1 MCSQPIVKPLKHL
14 RFYCNGGSGKIPIM
28 EKQNLLDVCV
38 QRTSLTEKFVK
49 HASRLVEDVETLS
62 LDPDIYIAAVQS
74 ELGRAGVVNKNR
86 RIYQVQEFVE
96 QNERL
101 QERLGAGEFVDGELG
116 HPESG
121 STFDVAARLV
131 SVDTV
136 VDNNTAMAE
145 GVFAILNTAA
155 GRDLLTLYRAGMDV
169 GASSRGTG
177 LVEKIVLDE
186 GSQYLEANPG
196 FMGRTV
202 QLVHEFDL
210 ETYDL
215 VRVPSAGTFIKR
227 ERQDESEETL
237 EAVKELEMSDQNT
250 EIVEETP
257 AAATIVK
264 AESDPLESLN
274 ESQREVLLKIVE
286 AVSFDDTEAVTE
298 SKLAEQVSALRE
310 QMDVSRARTSLS
322 EAETQGLKEQ
332 VSTLNEE
339 VQALREEKEARVMAD
354 AVAISVEEAVD
365 GKRFSGLVRK
375 ELNTLVESGLI
386 DGPESVPAHAARLF
400 SMIEE
405 ANTPLAAPVVQEVVD
420 AADDLVTESA
430 SADLKTDAPITN
442 DINEQLLALIN
453 KNRA

>member
-1 MCSQPIVKPLKHL
+1 M
-14 RFYCNGGSGKIPIM
+14 
-28 EKQNLLDVCV
+28 
-38 QRTSLTEKFVK
+38 TEKFVK
-49 HASRLVEDVETLS
+49 QCSRLVEDVETLS

-96 QNERL
+96 QNARL
-101 QERLGAGEFVDGELG
+101 QERLESGEFVDGELG

-121 STFDVAARLV
+121 STFEVAARLV

-136 VDNNTAMAE
+136 VDGNTAMAE
-145 GVFAILNTAA
+145 GVFALLNTAA
-155 GRDLLTLYRAGMDV
+155 GRDLLTLYRAGMDI

-177 LVEKIVLDE
+177 LVEKITLDE
-186 GSQYLEANPG
+186 GSEYLEANPG

-215 VRVPSAGTFIKR
+215 VRVPSAGTFVKR
-227 ERQDESEETL
+227 ERQDESEETV
-237 EAVKELEMSDQNT
+237 EAVEELEMSDQNI
-250 EIVEETP
+250 EIVEEAP

-264 AESDPLESLN
+264 AESDPLETLN
-274 ESQREVLLKIVE
+274 ESQKEVLLKIVE
-286 AVSFDDTEAVTE
+286 AVSFDDPEAVTE
-298 SKLAEQVSALRE
+298 NKLAEQVSALRE
-310 QMDVSRARTSLS
+310 QMDVSRARTNLS
-322 EAETQGLKEQ
+322 EAETRELKEKL
-332 VSTLNEE
+332 STLNEE
-339 VQALREEKEARVMAD
+339 VQSLREEKLARELSD
-354 AVAISVEEAVD
+354 ALAVSVEEAVD

-375 ELNTLVESGLI
+375 ELNALVESGLI
-386 DGPESVPAHAARLF
+386 SGPEAVPVHASRLF

-405 ANTPLAAPVVQEVVD
+405 ANTPVAAPVVQEVVD

-430 SADLKTDAPITN
+430 EEVTEAEAPLTN
-442 DINEQLLALIN
+442 DINGQLLALIN

>member
-1 MCSQPIVKPLKHL
+1 
-14 RFYCNGGSGKIPIM
+14 M

-49 HASRLVEDVETLS
+49 QCSRLVEDVETLS

-96 QNERL
+96 QNARL
-101 QERLGAGEFVDGELG
+101 QERLESGEFVDGELG

-121 STFDVAARLV
+121 ATFEVAARLV
-131 SVDTV
+131 SVNTV
-136 VDNNTAMAE
+136 VDGNTAMAE
-145 GVFAILNTAA
+145 GVFALLNTAA
-155 GRDLLTLYRAGMDV
+155 GRDLLTLYRAGMDI

-215 VRVPSAGTFIKR
+215 VRVPSAGTYVKR

-237 EAVKELEMSDQNT
+237 EAVKELEMSDQNI
-250 EIVEETP
+250 EIVEEAP
-257 AAATIVK
+257 AAATVVK
-264 AESDPLESLN
+264 AESDPLETLN
-274 ESQREVLLKIVE
+274 ESQKEVLLKIVE
-286 AVSFDDTEAVTE
+286 AVSFDDPEAVTE
-298 SKLAEQVSALRE
+298 NKLAEQVAALRE

-322 EAETQGLKEQ
+322 EAETRELKEQ
-332 VSTLNEE
+332 LSTLNEE
-339 VQALREEKEARVMAD
+339 VQSLREEKLARELAD
-354 AVAISVEEAVD
+354 AMAVSVEEAVD

-386 DGPESVPAHAARLF
+386 SGPEAVPAHADRLF

-405 ANTPLAAPVVQEVVD
+405 ANTPVAAPVAQEVVD
-420 AADDLVTESA
+420 AADDLVTESVEEV
-430 SADLKTDAPITN
+430 TETEAPLTN

>member
-1 MCSQPIVKPLKHL
+1 
-14 RFYCNGGSGKIPIM
+14 M

-49 HASRLVEDVETLS
+49 QCSRLVEDVETLS

-86 RIYQVQEFVE
+86 RIYQVREFVE
-96 QNERL
+96 QNARL
-101 QERLGAGEFVDGELG
+101 QERLESGEFVDGELG

-121 STFDVAARLV
+121 STFEVAARLV

-136 VDNNTAMAE
+136 VDGNTAMAE
-145 GVFAILNTAA
+145 GVFALLNTAA
-155 GRDLLTLYRAGMDV
+155 GRDLLTLYRAGMDI

-177 LVEKIVLDE
+177 LVEKITLDE
-186 GSQYLEANPG
+186 GSEYLEANPG

-215 VRVPSAGTFIKR
+215 VRVPSAGTFVKR
-227 ERQDESEETL
+227 ERQDESEETV
-237 EAVKELEMSDQNT
+237 EAVEELEMSDQNI
-250 EIVEETP
+250 EIVEEAP
-257 AAATIVK
+257 AAATVVK
-264 AESDPLESLN
+264 AESDPLETLN
-274 ESQREVLLKIVE
+274 ESQKEVLLKIVE
-286 AVSFDDTEAVTE
+286 AVSFDDPEAVTE
-298 SKLAEQVSALRE
+298 NKLAEQVSALRE
-310 QMDVSRARTSLS
+310 QMDVSRARTNLS
-322 EAETQGLKEQ
+322 EAETRELKEQ
-332 VSTLNEE
+332 LSTLNEE
-339 VQALREEKEARVMAD
+339 VQSLREEKIARELSD
-354 AVAISVEEAVD
+354 ALAVSVEEAVD

-375 ELNTLVESGLI
+375 ELNALVESGLI
-386 DGPESVPAHAARLF
+386 SGPEAVPVHASRLF

-405 ANTPLAAPVVQEVVD
+405 ANTPVAAPVVQEVVD

-430 SADLKTDAPITN
+430 EEVTEAEAPLTN

>member
-1 MCSQPIVKPLKHL
+1 
-14 RFYCNGGSGKIPIM
+14 M

-49 HASRLVEDVETLS
+49 QCSRLVEDVETLS

-86 RIYQVQEFVE
+86 RIYQVREFVE
-96 QNERL
+96 QNARL
-101 QERLGAGEFVDGELG
+101 QERLESGEFVDGELG

-121 STFDVAARLV
+121 STFEVAARLV

-136 VDNNTAMAE
+136 VDGNTAMAE
-145 GVFAILNTAA
+145 GVFALLNTAA
-155 GRDLLTLYRAGMDV
+155 GRDLLTLYRAGMDI

-177 LVEKIVLDE
+177 LVEKITLDE
-186 GSQYLEANPG
+186 GSEYLEANPG

-215 VRVPSAGTFIKR
+215 VRVPSAGTFVKR
-227 ERQDESEETL
+227 ERQDESEETV
-237 EAVKELEMSDQNT
+237 EAVEELEMSDQNI
-250 EIVEETP
+250 EIVEEAP

-264 AESDPLESLN
+264 AESDPLETLN
-274 ESQREVLLKIVE
+274 ESQKEVLLKIVE
-286 AVSFDDTEAVTE
+286 AVSFDDPEAVTE
-298 SKLAEQVSALRE
+298 NKLAEQVSALRE
-310 QMDVSRARTSLS
+310 QMDVSRARTNLS
-322 EAETQGLKEQ
+322 EAETRELKEQ
-332 VSTLNEE
+332 LSTLNEE
-339 VQALREEKEARVMAD
+339 VQSLREEKLARELSD
-354 AVAISVEEAVD
+354 ALAISVEEAVD

-375 ELNTLVESGLI
+375 ELNALVESGLI
-386 DGPESVPAHAARLF
+386 SGPEAVPVHASRLF

-405 ANTPLAAPVVQEVVD
+405 ANTPVAAPVVQEVVD

-430 SADLKTDAPITN
+430 EEVTEAEAPLTN

>member
-1 MCSQPIVKPLKHL
+1 
-14 RFYCNGGSGKIPIM
+14 M

-49 HASRLVEDVETLS
+49 QCSRLVEDVETLS

-96 QNERL
+96 QNARL
-101 QERLGAGEFVDGELG
+101 QERLESGEFVDGELG

-121 STFDVAARLV
+121 STFEVAARLV

-136 VDNNTAMAE
+136 VDGNTAMAE
-145 GVFAILNTAA
+145 GVFALLNTAA
-155 GRDLLTLYRAGMDV
+155 GRDLLTLYRAGMDI

-177 LVEKIVLDE
+177 LVEKITLDE

-215 VRVPSAGTFIKR
+215 VRVPSAGTFVKR
-227 ERQDESEETL
+227 ERQDESEETV
-237 EAVKELEMSDQNT
+237 EAVEELEMSDQNI
-250 EIVEETP
+250 EIVEEAP
-257 AAATIVK
+257 AAATVVK
-264 AESDPLESLN
+264 AESDPLETLN
-274 ESQREVLLKIVE
+274 ESQKEVLLKIVE
-286 AVSFDDTEAVTE
+286 AVSFDDPEAVTE
-298 SKLAEQVSALRE
+298 NKLAEQVSALRE
-310 QMDVSRARTSLS
+310 QMDVSRARTNLS
-322 EAETQGLKEQ
+322 EAETRELKEQ
-332 VSTLNEE
+332 LSTLNEE
-339 VQALREEKEARVMAD
+339 VQSLREEKIARELSD
-354 AVAISVEEAVD
+354 ALAVSVEEAVD

-375 ELNTLVESGLI
+375 ELNALVESGLI
-386 DGPESVPAHAARLF
+386 SGPEAVPVHASRLF

-405 ANTPLAAPVVQEVVD
+405 ANTPVAAPVVQEVVD

-430 SADLKTDAPITN
+430 EEVTEAEAPLTN

>member
-1 MCSQPIVKPLKHL
+1 
-14 RFYCNGGSGKIPIM
+14 M

-49 HASRLVEDVETLS
+49 QCSRLVEDVETLS

-96 QNERL
+96 QNARL
-101 QERLGAGEFVDGELG
+101 QERLESGEFVDGELG
-116 HPESG
+116 HPDSG
-121 STFDVAARLV
+121 STFEVAARLV
-131 SVDTV
+131 SVDTT
-136 VDNNTAMAE
+136 VDGNTAMAE
-145 GVFAILNTAA
+145 GVFALLNTAA
-155 GRDLLTLYRAGMDV
+155 GRDLLTLYRAGMDI

-177 LVEKIVLDE
+177 LVEKITLDE
-186 GSQYLEANPG
+186 GSEYLEANPG

-215 VRVPSAGTFIKR
+215 VRVPSAGTFVKR
-227 ERQDESEETL
+227 ERQDESEETV
-237 EAVKELEMSDQNT
+237 EAVEELEMSDQNT
-250 EIVEETP
+250 EIVEEAP

-264 AESDPLESLN
+264 AESDPLETLN
-274 ESQREVLLKIVE
+274 ESQKEVLLKIVE
-286 AVSFDDTEAVTE
+286 AVSFDDPEAVTE
-298 SKLAEQVSALRE
+298 NKLAEQVSALRE
-310 QMDVSRARTSLS
+310 QMDVSRARTNLS
-322 EAETQGLKEQ
+322 EAETRELKEQ
-332 VSTLNEE
+332 LSTLNEE
-339 VQALREEKEARVMAD
+339 VQSLREEKIARELSD
-354 AVAISVEEAVD
+354 ALAVSVEEAVD

-375 ELNTLVESGLI
+375 ELNALVESGLI
-386 DGPESVPAHAARLF
+386 SGPEAVPVHASRLF

-405 ANTPLAAPVVQEVVD
+405 ANTPVAAPVVQEVVD

-430 SADLKTDAPITN
+430 EEVTEAEAPLTN